1 MECSLPVRDLSVFR
15 HFSLCRVQCISRFLY
30 SIRQNKVYHAFLRTE
45 MNEYLLVRL
54 ELFVADGV
62 TVLND
67 GIDKQGGAKTCLR
80 IFGSLS
86 PAVFIMNPSRIPGR
100 FAFGQ
105 ILSGEIRV
113 LRDALELIAD
123 VELSANVHG
132 LGEMDITFL

>member
-30 SIRQNKVYHAFLRTE
+30 SIRQNKVCHAFLRTE

-67 GIDKQGGAKTCLR
+67 GIYKQGGAKPACVYSVACLQP
-80 IFGSLS
+80 FLS
-86 PAVFIMNPSRIPGR
+86 
-100 FAFGQ
+100 
-105 ILSGEIRV
+105 
-113 LRDALELIAD
+113 
-123 VELSANVHG
+123 
-132 LGEMDITFL
+132 

>member
-1 MECSLPVRDLSVFR
+1 M
-15 HFSLCRVQCISRFLY
+15 
-30 SIRQNKVYHAFLRTE
+30 YHAFLRTE

-86 PAVFIMNPSRIPGR
+86 PAVFIMNPSRITGR
-100 FAFGQ
+100 FWGLQ
-105 ILSGEIRV
+105 NLIGEKSV
-113 LRDALELIAD
+113 LRAPLVGID
-123 VELSANVHG
+123 H
-132 LGEMDITFL
+132 

>member
-105 ILSGEIRV
+105 IVSGER
-113 LRDALELIAD
+113 RNTC
-123 VELSANVHG
+123 SPG
-132 LGEMDITFL
+132 RS

>member
-86 PAVFIMNPSRIPGR
+86 PAVFIMNQAVFRVVCLWANCKRRNTCYPGR
-100 FAFGQ
+100 
-105 ILSGEIRV
+105 S
-113 LRDALELIAD
+113 
-123 VELSANVHG
+123 
-132 LGEMDITFL
+132 

>member
-1 MECSLPVRDLSVFR
+1 MPVRDLSVFR

-105 ILSGEIRV
+105 IVSGEIRV

-132 LGEMDITFL
+132 LGEMDITLL

>member
-30 SIRQNKVYHAFLRTE
+30 FIRQNKVYHAFLRTE
-45 MNEYLLVRL
+45 MNEYMIVRL

-62 TVLND
+62 TVLNV

-100 FAFGQ
+100 FSGWEN
-105 ILSGEIRV
+105 LSGEKPV
-113 LRDALELIAD
+113 VRDA
-123 VELSANVHG
+123 V
-132 LGEMDITFL
+132 